1 MIGIEINGT
10 TCELA
15 GREAHVGWF
24 DTMVDGVAD
33 KMHERFGESV
43 KNALIEVGVLASKFQ
58 GHILATLLGN
68 VANDARETPEELLD
82 RHHADFQNALMKLI
96 KNTGLKGH
104 GVCKFG
110 TQGIAGVLLVKLGK
124 RAIEHGLSDDQF
136 ADKVHD
142 RIDTRGIHAQRAFSN
157 RGCGRTGSIGVGCCA
172 AFDGLGSPGDNSR
185 CLRLQQIAQ

>member
-1 MIGIEINGT
+1 
-10 TCELA
+10 
-15 GREAHVGWF
+15 
-24 DTMVDGVAD
+24 MVDGVAD

-96 KNTGLKGH
+96 KNTGLKCH

-110 TQGIAGVLLVKLGK
+110 AQGIAGVLLVKLGK
-124 RAIEHGLSDDQF
+124 RAIEHGLSDDQ
-136 ADKVHD
+136 D
-142 RIDTRGIHAQRAFSN
+142 RKSTRLNSSHANISYAVFCLKKKNTKMSKHVINRESIH
-157 RGCGRTGSIGVGCCA
+157 
-172 AFDGLGSPGDNSR
+172 
-185 CLRLQQIAQ
+185 

>member
-1 MIGIEINGT
+1 
-10 TCELA
+10 
-15 GREAHVGWF
+15 
-24 DTMVDGVAD
+24 MVDGVAD

-104 GVCKFG
+104 GLCRFG
-110 TQGIAGVLLVKLGK
+110 AQGIAGELL
-124 RAIEHGLSDDQF
+124 
-136 ADKVHD
+136 
-142 RIDTRGIHAQRAFSN
+142 
-157 RGCGRTGSIGVGCCA
+157 GSIAKPAVDHA
-172 AFDGLGSPGDNSR
+172 L
-185 CLRLQQIAQ
+185 